1 MIRLIQTLKYL
12 SILQIF
18 FLIFKNYKRFI
29 VFFLFRKK
37 FQLKKN
43 KNKFLIFRF
52 KNIFDLKIKD
62 IIKDQITSNIN
73 WKNKKINY
81 FCIIYII

>member
-1 MIRLIQTLKYL
+1 MKFGDKINTNIKI
-12 SILQIF
+12 SEHFANF

-29 VFFLFRKK
+29 VFFLLEKISIKK
-37 FQLKKN
+37 K

-62 IIKDQITSNIN
+62 IIKDQITS
-73 WKNKKINY
+73 KY
-81 FCIIYII
+81 